1 MPPDQNQPS
10 TPIPNPAKVKP
21 RTILSIEDEQFI
33 SELYARA
40 LTKAGYEVTVEHDGK
55 AGLEMAQTDRYD
67 IILLDLLLPTMHG
80 SEVLKNLRDPHL
92 TPHLHSKIIIMT
104 NFEER
109 QEVRTD
115 IERLADA
122 YFVKVDITPN
132 QLVDFLSQIK

>member
-1 MPPDQNQPS
+1 MPPDQNPTPS
-10 TPIPNPAKVKP
+10 PSEPAPTTRP
-21 RTILSIEDEQFI
+21 RTVLSIEDEQFI

-55 AGLEMAQTDRYD
+55 AGLELAQTDRYD
-67 IILLDLLLPTMHG
+67 IILLDLLLPTIHG
-80 SEVLKNLRDPHL
+80 SEVLQRLRNPQL
-92 TPHLHSKIIIMT
+92 TPKLHSKIIIMT

-109 QEVRTD
+109 QEVRSE

-132 QLVDFLSQIK
+132 QLVEFLNQVK